1 MTNRWR
7 QNSSTTHQKSLK
19 IIFMATPGKITVEI
33 IRTTANIGKQ
43 GEIKEVSLTYA
54 QNKLFPEG
62 IAKEYKPQPSKDE
75 KKAKIYVNRFEITK
89 RLHEKTLDIHMAH
102 EQGKITEAINQDW
115 VVAKIRDKFHI
126 SLLPEMIRLDEK
138 TIKKAGKYTVHIDLA
153 PDAYAQMVLELH

>member
-1 MTNRWR
+1 M
-7 QNSSTTHQKSLK
+7 SK
-19 IIFMATPGKITVEI
+19 IKVEI

-102 EQGKITEAINQDW
+102 EQGKIAEAINQDW
-115 VVAKIRDKFHI
+115 VVTKIREKFHI
-126 SLLPEMIRLDEK
+126 ALLPEMIRLDEK
-138 TIKKAGKYTVHIDLA
+138 TIKKAGKYTIHLDLA
-153 PDAYAQMVLELH
+153 PDAYAQMTLELH

>member
-1 MTNRWR
+1 M
-7 QNSSTTHQKSLK
+7 SP
-19 IIFMATPGKITVEI
+19 PGKITVEI

-75 KKAKIYVNRFEITK
+75 KKAKIYVNRFDITK
-89 RLHEKTLDIHMAH
+89 RLHEKSLDIHMAH
-102 EQGKITEAINQDW
+102 EQWKFAEAINQDW
-115 VVAKIRDKFHI
+115 VVAKIRDKFHV

-138 TIKKAGKYTVHIDLA
+138 TIKKAGKYTVHLDLA
-153 PDAYAQMVLELH
+153 PDAYAQMILELH

>member
-1 MTNRWR
+1 MSPPW
-7 QNSSTTHQKSLK
+7 K
-19 IIFMATPGKITVEI
+19 IIVEI

-89 RLHEKTLDIHMAH
+89 KLHEKALVIHMIH
-102 EQGKITEAINQDW
+102 DQWKTSEAVNPEWIA
-115 VVAKIRDKFHI
+115 VKIREKFHI
-126 SLLPEMIRLDEK
+126 ALLPEMIRLDEK
-138 TIKKAGKYTVHIDLA
+138 TIKKAGKYTIHLDLA
-153 PDAYAQMVLELH
+153 PDAYAQMILELH

>member
-1 MTNRWR
+1 M
-7 QNSSTTHQKSLK
+7 
-19 IIFMATPGKITVEI
+19 PGKITVEI

-75 KKAKIYVNRFEITK
+75 KKAKIYVNRFDITK

-102 EQGKITEAINQDW
+102 EQGKLAEAINQDW
-115 VVAKIRDKFHI
+115 VVAKIRDKFHV

-138 TIKKAGKYTVHIDLA
+138 AIKKAGKYTVHIDIA
-153 PDAYAQMVLELH
+153 SDAYAQMVLELH

>member
-1 MTNRWR
+1 MPP
-7 QNSSTTHQKSLK
+7 
-19 IIFMATPGKITVEI
+19 PGKIMVEI

-43 GEIKEVSLTYA
+43 GEIKEVSLTFA

-89 RLHEKTLDIHMAH
+89 RLHEKTLDIHMSH
-102 EQGKITEAINQDW
+102 EQGKIAEAINQDW
-115 VVAKIRDKFHI
+115 VVAKIRDKFHV

-153 PDAYAQMVLELH
+153 PDAYAQMILELH

>member
-1 MTNRWR
+1 
-7 QNSSTTHQKSLK
+7 
-19 IIFMATPGKITVEI
+19 MATPGKITVEI

-62 IAKEYKPQPSKDE
+62 IAKEYKAQPSKDE

-102 EQGKITEAINQDW
+102 VQGKIAEAINQDW
-115 VVAKIRDKFHI
+115 VVAKIREKFHI
-126 SLLPEMIRLDEK
+126 ALLPEMIRLDEK
-138 TIKKAGKYTVHIDLA
+138 TIKKAGKYTIHLDLA